1 MHTYN
6 PNIGCV
12 VRLEGWNS
20 NENEAKKEKKRKKL
34 RRRRGLEPVGA
45 REKKRELCQATT
57 GSLAEFPNLHLWS
70 KLFKSVTHYRN
81 SWLKMAPNFCSFEKK
96 SSCPKEIVV
105 LLWREALRVHHEG
118 TNLGPRNSMGMLWA
132 LNLVILG
139 TQVERPGSA
148 RRDQFLRHHVAC
160 SSNPLP
166 IFLLFWEKR
175 FFEVENTDQA
185 VVLLARV
192 PNRRHLRKAEKLSFH
207 VMWKYLHYC

>member
-1 MHTYN
+1 MSSGRHTKNSQYLNCMYMHTYN

-45 REKKRELCQATT
+45 REKERELCQATT

-96 SSCPKEIVV
+96 SSCPKEIGG
-105 LLWREALRVHHEG
+105 AA
-118 TNLGPRNSMGMLWA
+118 M
-132 LNLVILG
+132 
-139 TQVERPGSA
+139 ERG
-148 RRDQFLRHHVAC
+148 VAC
-160 SSNPLP
+160 SPWRNQSWATK
-166 IFLLFWEKR
+166 FYGH
-175 FFEVENTDQA
+175 VMGT
-185 VVLLARV
+185 
-192 PNRRHLRKAEKLSFH
+192 KLSYSGHPGWMSGQCSQRSVFEAPRG
-207 VMWKYLHYC
+207 MLL